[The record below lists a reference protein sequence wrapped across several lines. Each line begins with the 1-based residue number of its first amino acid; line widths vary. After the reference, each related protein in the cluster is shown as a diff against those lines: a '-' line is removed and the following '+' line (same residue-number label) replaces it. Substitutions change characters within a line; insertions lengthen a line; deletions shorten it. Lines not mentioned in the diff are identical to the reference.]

1 MATGI
6 VKFFDIM
13 KGYGFIKPSQG
24 GDDVFVH
31 ISSLQGTGMSF
42 LKENQEVEYSLMEE
56 RGKTKAT
63 DIRIVT

>member
-13 KGYGFIKPSQG
+13 KGYGFIQSAEG
-24 GDDVFVH
+24 GKDVFVH

-63 DIRIVT
+63 DIRIVA

>member
-31 ISSLQGTGMSF
+31 ISSLQSTGMSF
-42 LKENQEVEYSLMEE
+42 LSENQVVEYSLMEE
-56 RGKTKAT
+56 RGKTKVT
-63 DIRIVT
+63 DIRIVA

>member
-24 GDDVFVH
+24 GDEVFVH
-31 ISSLQGTGMSF
+31 ISSLQGTDMSF
-42 LKENQEVEYSLMEE
+42 LNGNQEAE
-56 RGKTKAT
+56 TA
-63 DIRIVT
+63 